1 MIAKT
6 KTAFLGYGISAAL
19 AFGCVARAEAQPL
32 TTQSPEQ
39 QAHALFDQGKALR
52 DAGKYEEACAKFE
65 SARTLFVSAGTVLS
79 VADCRERFDRLN
91 EARELYETVVQGSA
105 GASHP
110 EQVTLAKERIAVI
123 DTRLAAEASA
133 KPTPPAP
140 KAVPPAGAG
149 PRANLLP
156 GVIVLSAGGGALF
169 IGTVLGGVAL
179 HEFHDATKDCTP
191 SHVCPPTAKAPTD
204 SAVAKAKAADAFFV
218 IGTISAAVG
227 VVLLVTLK
235 HPQTELIKPSASG
248 VVLRF

>member
-6 KTAFLGYGISAAL
+6 KTALLSYGLSMAL
-19 AFGCVARAEAQPL
+19 AFGSAARVEAQPAAP
-32 TTQSPEQ
+32 QSAEQ
-39 QAHALFDQGKALR
+39 QAHVLFDQGKTLR
-52 DAGKYEEACAKFE
+52 DAGNYEEACAKFE
-65 SARTLFVSAGTVLS
+65 AARALFVSAGTVLS

-91 EARELYETVVQGSA
+91 EARELYEAVVQGSA

-110 EQVTLAKERIAVI
+110 EQITLAKERIAVI

-133 KPTPPAP
+133 KPSPPAP
-140 KAVPPAGAG
+140 KTAPAAGAG

-179 HEFHDATKDCTP
+179 HDFHDATKDCTP
-191 SHVCPPTAKAPTD
+191 SHVCPPTAKGPAD
-204 SAVAKAKAADAFFV
+204 SAVAKAKAADAFLI

-235 HPQTELIKPSASG
+235 HPQSESIKPSASG
-248 VVLRF
+248 LVFRF